1 MVMLVLF
8 RNGAFAKQRTAPP
21 PPQKKLTI
29 FKRKIIKPILT
40 EKRKGSCWKFFQIL
54 LRGLIYKD
62 SRLFDKNSELQ

>member
-1 MVMLVLF
+1 MLVLF
-8 RNGAFAKQRTAPP
+8 RNGAFAKQRTAP

-40 EKRKGSCWKFFQIL
+40 EKRKGSCWKFFRIL

>member
-1 MVMLVLF
+1 MLVLF

-21 PPQKKLTI
+21 PPPKKKKLTI

-40 EKRKGSCWKFFQIL
+40 EKRKGSCWKFFRIL